1 VYSLAGAVLPRIV
14 EAFTEDGRT
23 MAVFWINPGANGR
36 LAIVPRPRSAEWLAS
51 DLSALRR
58 DGIDILVS
66 LLTQA
71 EAAELGLAHEQ
82 AYCEQAGMA
91 FRSFPIPDH
100 SVPASHRNLQ
110 ELAEVLATERRHGKN
125 IGAHC
130 CAGIG
135 RSSLLLAAVL
145 CVEGISPEHAFRLI
159 SNGRGLQVP
168 DTPEQAEWL
177 VGFASALPRC

>member
-1 VYSLAGAVLPRIV
+1 M
-14 EAFTEDGRT
+14 T
-23 MAVFWINPGANGR
+23 VFWVNPGANGR
-36 LAIVPRPRSAEWLAS
+36 LAIVPRPRGNEWLRD
-51 DLSALRR
+51 DLEAIRR

-66 LLTQA
+66 LLTSV

-82 AYCEQAGMA
+82 ILCEMA
-91 FRSFPIPDH
+91 SIEFRSFPILDH
-100 SVPASHRNLQ
+100 SVPAAHRELHT
-110 ELAEVLATERRHGKN
+110 LAEALATERRHGKN

-135 RSSLLLAAVL
+135 RSSLLLGAVL

-177 VGFASALPRC
+177 AGFASALPRC

>member
-1 VYSLAGAVLPRIV
+1 
-14 EAFTEDGRT
+14 

-36 LAIVPRPRSAEWLAS
+36 LAIVPRPRGTEWLAS

-66 LLTQA
+66 LLTKP
-71 EAAELGLAHEQ
+71 EAAELGLSLEQ
-82 AYCEQAGMA
+82 SLCEQAGME
-91 FRSFPIPDH
+91 FRSFPVPDH
-100 SVPASHRNLQ
+100 SVPASHRALQ
-110 ELAEVLATERRHGKN
+110 ELAEGLATERRHGKN

-159 SNGRGLQVP
+159 SNGRGIAVP
-168 DTPEQAEWL
+168 DTREQAEWIA
-177 VGFASALPRC
+177 GFASALPRC

>member
-1 VYSLAGAVLPRIV
+1 
-14 EAFTEDGRT
+14 

-36 LAIVPRPRSAEWLAS
+36 LAIVPRPRGNEWLAD

-66 LLTQA
+66 LLTEP
-71 EAAELGLAHEQ
+71 EAAELGLEREPELCTA
-82 AYCEQAGMA
+82 AGIE
-91 FRSFPIPDH
+91 FRSLPIPDRG
-100 SVPASHRNLQ
+100 VPASHRDLQ
-110 ELAEVLATERRHGKN
+110 ALADVLATERLHGKN

-130 CAGIG
+130 RAGIG

-145 CVEGISPEHAFRLI
+145 CVEGLSPQHAFRLI

-168 DTPEQAEWL
+168 DTAEQTEWL
-177 VGFASALPRC
+177 AGFASALPRC

>member
-1 VYSLAGAVLPRIV
+1 MPSFLPGM
-14 EAFTEDGRT
+14 EGT
-23 MAVFWINPGANGR
+23 MTIFWVNPGANGR
-36 LAIVPRPRSAEWLAS
+36 LAIVPRPRGNERLAEDLA
-51 DLSALRR
+51 AIRR

-66 LLTQA
+66 LLTGA
-71 EAAELGLAHEQ
+71 ETAELGLAREQ
-82 AYCEQAGMA
+82 ALCARAGIE
-91 FRSFPIPDH
+91 FRSFPLPDH
-100 SVPASHRNLQ
+100 SVPVAHRELYG
-110 ELAEVLATERRHGKN
+110 LAEELATERRHGKN

>member
-1 VYSLAGAVLPRIV
+1 MEGSMTI
-14 EAFTEDGRT
+14 
-23 MAVFWINPGANGR
+23 FWVNPGANGR
-36 LAIVPRPRSAEWLAS
+36 LAIVPRPRGNGRLAD
-51 DLSALRR
+51 DLAAIRHS
-58 DGIDILVS
+58 GIDILVS
-66 LLTQA
+66 LLTSA
-71 EAAELGLAHEQ
+71 EAAELGLEREQ
-82 AYCEQAGMA
+82 ALCDRVGIE

-100 SVPASHRNLQ
+100 SVPTAHRELHA
-110 ELAEVLATERRHGKN
+110 LAEALATERRHGKN

-159 SNGRGLQVP
+159 SNGRGLRVP

-177 VGFASALPRC
+177 AGFASALPRC